1 MPQRGCGAR
10 SRVGQGAAPWLPG
23 RSASAR
29 PSLSSQQVPR
39 SAPGLRRERF
49 MGNGREVRAWLQFA
63 RASGRRRS
71 VTCAAGADSGR
82 VSRQHVRARMGV
94 CRVVLPTLI
103 HRPSGK
109 RGAGRVHC
117 GARHDVWCEGRVGRI
132 SRAGSRAAV
141 LSSGNA
147 PFSRGN
153 PEIRAAPPRPP
164 AAKKGRPRRRSFLT
178 PLPQASR

>member
-147 PFSRGN
+147 PFSRGKSSCLN
-153 PEIRAAPPRPP
+153 R
-164 AAKKGRPRRRSFLT
+164 LQVT
-178 PLPQASR
+178 L